1 MTLAVF
7 AHPSPQSAE
16 ALRPVAPPS
25 DGAPRPPRRRV
36 ASVIDPADLRR
47 SGRIAGAPAE
57 HDGAAVDALGDSEED
72 GDEEGGGAE
81 GRMPKRP
88 RGDAAA
94 ERAAAARALLEH
106 SRAWLA
112 DSRAALAQLGAGG
125 GAGGAAPQLDE
136 EWRAEAVRRWG
147 DGVTA
152 AASAAAAPGA
162 TPLSWRVF
170 VTSRLT
176 TPPPPS
182 TLELLQEYYAHD
194 SWRLLACC
202 ILMSRVS
209 SWAVKHNTI
218 AAFFER
224 YPTPTAFLALEPHGD
239 GGGALQALLHPLGLF
254 PGRSASLVA
263 LSRRFLEAPSFDV
276 GLSPENKI
284 YGLGEFG
291 VACFAIFCRGNL
303 GAAPGDALL
312 KAFVAWQKR
321 RAAKAAR
328 GGDAGGSEEES
339 GGESDGEGA

>member
-1 MTLAVF
+1 VPSAVD
-7 AHPSPQSAE
+7 S
-16 ALRPVAPPS
+16 
-25 DGAPRPPRRRV
+25 
-36 ASVIDPADLRR
+36 ADLRR

-57 HDGAAVDALGDSEED
+57 HDGAAVDALGDSEE
-72 GDEEGGGAE
+72 EGGAE
-81 GRMPKRP
+81 GRLPKRA

-112 DSRAALAQLGAGG
+112 DSRAALAQLGGGGTAGG
-125 GAGGAAPQLDE
+125 PGTTPQRDE

-147 DGVTA
+147 DGVI
-152 AASAAAAPGA
+152 AASAAAAASAA
-162 TPLSWRVF
+162 TPLDWRLF

-182 TLELLQEYYAHD
+182 KLELLQEYYAHD
-194 SWRLLACC
+194 AWQLLCC
-202 ILMSRVS
+202 CVLMSRVS

-224 YPTPTAFLALEPHGD
+224 YPTPTAFLAHEPEGG

-263 LSRRFLEAPSFDV
+263 LSRRFLEAPAFDV
-276 GLSPENKI
+276 GLAPENKI

-303 GAAPGDALL
+303 GVTPSDALL
-312 KAFVAWQKR
+312 KTFVAWQKR
-321 RAAKAAR
+321 QAAKAAQ
-328 GGDAGGSEEES
+328 GGAAGAAGEESS
-339 GGESDGEGA
+339 GGESDGERA